1 MPSFKIR
8 QRENDF
14 QNSRIAYPTNETNK
28 LDNSYGDEFD
38 RFLNSE
44 RDQTETMNGSYDF
57 AQDIVKAVAMS
68 QEARRYLLFF
78 KDSFDE
84 SEENIH
90 ETMVLILI
98 NHINKLLEKRR
109 EAIKEARGLSLSD
122 GFMVDEFED
131 SFLNSDPF
139 DEGRL
144 VFSSLSISDDCDRLT
159 GFY

>member
-1 MPSFKIR
+1 
-8 QRENDF
+8 
-14 QNSRIAYPTNETNK
+14 
-28 LDNSYGDEFD
+28 
-38 RFLNSE
+38 
-44 RDQTETMNGSYDF
+44 MNGSYDF

-131 SFLNSDPF
+131 SSLNSDPF

-144 VFSSLSISDDCDRLT
+144 FTFL
-159 GFY
+159 